1 MDTEPAHRQ
10 LGDVVEPL
18 AFDLTDMFRSLSSWE
33 PGHHAMAER
42 AMAREVDVPATSTI
56 DLDRPGRR
64 RRRTRPRSQTIAMK
78 RVSRAERAALA
89 KQFPISDVEN
99 VPRPATR
106 ADCREQAGP
115 CPWVACKHHLY
126 LDINP
131 LTGSIKINF
140 PDLEPWELAHTCALQ
155 VAEAGALTLEQVG
168 EITNLTRE
176 RVRQVELVGL
186 TKLGT
191 IAARAGLR

>member
-1 MDTEPAHRQ
+1 MPGGVQRGKPQMDTEPAV
-10 LGDVVEPL
+10 GDALEPL
-18 AFDLTDMFRSLSSWE
+18 AFDLTDMFRSLSSWDQ
-33 PGHHAMAER
+33 PDLP
-42 AMAREVDVPATSTI
+42 VTSTI

-78 RVSRAERAALA
+78 SVSRAERAALA
-89 KQFPISDVEN
+89 EKFPISDVQH

-140 PDLEPWELAHTCALQ
+140 PDLEPWELQHTCALQ

-176 RVRQVELVGL
+176 RVRQLEYVGL
-186 TKLGT
+186 SKLAT
-191 IAARAGLR
+191 IAERRGLR

>member
-10 LGDVVEPL
+10 LGDVLEPL
-18 AFDLTDMFRSLSSWE
+18 AFDLTDMFRSLSTWE
-33 PGHHAMAER
+33 TR
-42 AMAREVDVPATSTI
+42 AVDLPATSTI

-89 KQFPISDVEN
+89 KEFPIADVEN

-106 ADCREQAGP
+106 ADCRDQVGP

-140 PDLEPWELAHTCALQ
+140 PDLEPWEMKHTCALQ

-191 IAARAGLR
+191 IAARHGLR